1 MISVVIGNP
10 NAPQLEKLTLEPAV
24 RSQEPKPRDRVTLC
38 WFGAKVSQFADEKPF
53 ILVVEDDELIR
64 MHAADMVRDL
74 GFEAIEA
81 SNADHAI
88 SLLES
93 RSDILVVFAD
103 IQMPG
108 SMDGLHLVA
117 VVRDRWPP
125 IALLV
130 TSGQVSPPASSLP
143 PGARFVSKPDM
154 SHELGTH
161 LSALTGF
168 GFA

>member
-10 NAPQLEKLTLEPAV
+10 NTPQLEKLTLEPAV

-53 ILVVEDDELIR
+53 VLVVEDDELIR
-64 MHAADMVRDL
+64 MHADMVRDL

-103 IQMPG
+103 SEADKQEPVLKEQG
-108 SMDGLHLVA
+108 EV
-117 VVRDRWPP
+117 
-125 IALLV
+125 
-130 TSGQVSPPASSLP
+130 
-143 PGARFVSKPDM
+143 
-154 SHELGTH
+154 
-161 LSALTGF
+161 
-168 GFA
+168 